1 MSRILVVDDEL
12 SMREVLEIFFAQE
25 GHAVETASDGQAA
38 IDRLE
43 AAEFDLV
50 ITDLRMP
57 RQGGLAVLRT
67 CRDLHPDTPVIV
79 MTAFASTETALEA
92 MKSGAYDY
100 FTKPFRLDEVKA
112 VIDKALERRTLVREN
127 KVLKAE
133 LGDRGLSHDLIGTS
147 ASMRAVHNLITRVA
161 STRTNVLVLGESGT
175 GKELVARAIHRQ
187 SERAEKAFVVIN
199 CGAIPE
205 NLLES
210 ELFGHKRGTFT
221 GATQDRPGMFQA
233 ADGGTLFLDEIGEM
247 PLQMQVKLLRALQER
262 KVRAV
267 GDAREVAVD
276 VRVVAAT
283 NRDLAAE
290 VNAGRFRE
298 DLYYRLNVIAIELP
312 PLRERPEDIE
322 ALAHHFLRKFTREF
336 GKPWLMDF
344 DHEVLALLRTHRF
357 SGNVRELENLV
368 ERAVALED
376 GPQVRLRSLPPALR
390 TTPLRLASLAPA
402 PIAPPAENR
411 FDAVRQRGPGSV
423 APGPMASVGVL
434 SSPTSFVAVPEPGE
448 DFDLDAA
455 LGDFERRI
463 IERALAR
470 TQGHK
475 TEAAR
480 LLGITFRSLRYRL
493 DKLGLRDEE

>member
-1 MSRILVVDDEL
+1 MGRILVVDDEL

-25 GHAVETASDGQAA
+25 GHAVETAADGQAG

-57 RQGGLAVLRT
+57 RQGGLAVLRS
-67 CRDLHPDTPVIV
+67 CRELHPDTPVIV

-133 LGDRGLSHDLIGTS
+133 LGDRGLTHDLIGTS
-147 ASMRAVHNLITRVA
+147 PAMRAVHNLITRVA

-175 GKELVARAIHRQ
+175 GKELVARALHRQ
-187 SERAEKAFVVIN
+187 SERAEKPFVVIN

-210 ELFGHKRGTFT
+210 ELFGHRRGTFT

-276 VRVVAAT
+276 VRVIAAT
-283 NRDLAAE
+283 NRDLVAE
-290 VNAGRFRE
+290 VTAGRFRE

-322 ALAHHFLRKFTREF
+322 ALAQHFLRKFTREF

-344 DHEVLALLRTHRF
+344 EPEVLALLRAHRF
-357 SGNVRELENLV
+357 GGNVRELENVV

-402 PIAPPAENR
+402 PVPPPVASNFEP
-411 FDAVRQRGPGSV
+411 VRQRGPSSV
-423 APGPMASVGVL
+423 APAPMSLPPAM

-448 DFDLDAA
+448 DFDLDGA

-475 TEAAR
+475 TDAAR

-493 DKLGLRDEE
+493 DKLGLRDED